1 MHVLAELIRESYLR
15 DYYCNPCA
23 KATHTGTETDYAA
36 KSYIHRTT
44 CIDGIYAGSLLFI
57 LYNIKRNTIIIAD
70 EIIFVKVANCLLFA
84 VVYIHEG
91 RCMV

>member
-1 MHVLAELIRESYLR
+1 M
-15 DYYCNPCA
+15 
-23 KATHTGTETDYAA
+23 
-36 KSYIHRTT
+36 
-44 CIDGIYAGSLLFI
+44 FI